1 MLSLWTAANDCLA
14 CLVGSDLFII
24 SFKSCLKNTR
34 SFFYSPYKQDSLSTS
49 QQSLLVMCS
58 VVLCQCASS
67 VDNIS
72 II

>member
-1 MLSLWTAANDCLA
+1 MIAWLAWLVVIFLSSRLR
-14 CLVGSDLFII
+14 LF
-24 SFKSCLKNTR
+24 KNTR

-58 VVLCQCASS
+58 VVPCQCASS